1 MKHKQIVYTSY
12 PRIET
17 IKNKAIY
24 THNSIYSIY
33 TYINVNVCIYTCI
46 QVYDMSLYDM
56 ILNSLMKTESFNN
69 LYRELFKNRFKY

>member
-24 THNSIYSIY
+24 KHTTLYIY

-46 QVYDMSLYDM
+46 QVYGMSLYDM